1 MTQAI
6 RLYLDENGMS
16 AWERRNGQTER
27 IADFPEN
34 PDGLDAFSH
43 FLTMADKRNFLL
55 LINRHEERYLGEAMP
70 SLPQRERRQ
79 LAETRSRRAFPDTPW
94 RCVGLNKGRRE
105 ENTRISL
112 MAVSN
117 SSAFDCW
124 TQRLRNAPLNG
135 VYTLPQL
142 LTPLLGKAPEI
153 PAQLV
158 VLSKHRHAC
167 RLTLLEHGLPCAV
180 QWTTNDDDA
189 AIDDAWRRLLM
200 QGSATESPP
209 TLCLIGPPEWH
220 PPLPASA
227 TIRHLP
233 TNEDAAQLILA
244 LADRH
249 WPDRQFAPPSARAI
263 ARQWQ
268 YGRWCW
274 YLGFLALGA
283 GLSMSAERRLE
294 FDALRQQATTEQQH
308 LANARQAVTSAT
320 VELDRDRMTPAQRQQ
335 FIQEHRR
342 LLQQRDAFTNDLVA
356 LSRALDQRHE
366 IQLDRIEWRIPAE
379 QALADAQAKLIAQ
392 LQLDGSVRAA
402 DEKQADELLQG
413 LRQPGHQP
421 ARLVSHPQ
429 ALNPGE
435 FRFSLQLLTTP
446 LGAT

>member
-16 AWERRNGQTER
+16 AWERCNGQVER

-34 PDGLDAFSH
+34 PAGFDAFSH
-43 FLTMADKRNFLL
+43 FLAMASKKNFLL

-117 SSAFDCW
+117 SSAFDGW
-124 TQRLRNAPLNG
+124 TQRLRSAALSG

-142 LTPLLGKAPEI
+142 LTPLLGKTPDI

-167 RLTLLEHGLPCAV
+167 RLTLLEHGLPSAV

-189 AIDDAWRRLLM
+189 AIDDAWRGLLM

-209 TLCLIGPPEWH
+209 PLCIIGPPEWQ

-249 WPDRQFAPPSARAI
+249 WPGRQFAPPSARAI
-263 ARQWQ
+263 ARQRQ
-268 YGRWCW
+268 YGRWYW
-274 YLGFLALGA
+274 YLGMLALGA
-283 GLSMSAERRLE
+283 GLSISVERWLE
-294 FDALRQQATTEQQH
+294 FNTLHRQASTAQQH
-308 LANARQAVTSAT
+308 LAHAQQAVAT
-320 VELDRDRMTPAQRQQ
+320 AMAELDRDGMMPTQRQQ
-335 FIQEHRR
+335 FIQEHQQ
-342 LLQQRDAFTNDLVA
+342 LLQQRSAFTDDLVA
-356 LSRALDQRHE
+356 LSRALDQRPE
-366 IQLDRIEWRIPAE
+366 IQLDTIDWRIPTE
-379 QALADAQAKLIAQ
+379 QALTDAHTQ
-392 LQLDGSVRAA
+392 LQLDGSIQAA
-402 DEKQADELLQG
+402 DEKQAGERLQS
-413 LRQPGHQP
+413 LRQPGHQA
-421 ARLVSHPQ
+421 ARLVTRPQ
-429 ALNPGE
+429 AISPGE
-435 FRFSLQLLTTP
+435 FRFSLQLLRTP

>member
-117 SSAFDCW
+117 SSAFDGW
-124 TQRLRNAPLNG
+124 TQRLRSVALSG

-142 LTPLLGKAPEI
+142 LTPLLGKVPDA

-158 VLSKHRHAC
+158 VLSKHCHAC

-180 QWTTNDDDA
+180 QWTTNDDDT

-200 QGSATESPP
+200 QGGAAEIPP
-209 TLCLIGPPEWH
+209 TLCLIGPPDWH

-244 LADRH
+244 LADKH
-249 WPDRQFAPPSARAI
+249 WPDWQFAPPSARAI
-263 ARQWQ
+263 ARQRQ

-274 YLGFLALGA
+274 YLGMLALGA
-283 GLSMSAERRLE
+283 GLSMSVERWLE
-294 FDALRQQATTEQQH
+294 FNTLHRQASTAQQH
-308 LANARQAVTSAT
+308 LAHAQQAVAT
-320 VELDRDRMTPAQRQQ
+320 AMAELDRDGMTPAQRQQ
-335 FIQEHRR
+335 FIQEHRQ
-342 LLQQRDAFTNDLVA
+342 LLQQRSAFADDLVA
-356 LSRALDQRHE
+356 LSRALDQRPE
-366 IQLDRIEWRIPAE
+366 IQLDSIDWRIPTE
-379 QALADAQAKLIAQ
+379 QALTNAHPQ
-392 LQLDGSVRAA
+392 LQLDGSIQAA
-402 DEKQADELLQG
+402 DERQAGELLQS
-413 LRQPGHQP
+413 LRQPGHQA
-421 ARLVSHPQ
+421 ARLVTRPQ
-429 ALNPGE
+429 AISPGE
-435 FRFSLQLLTTP
+435 FRFSLQLLRTP

>member
-70 SLPQRERRQ
+70 SLPQHERRQ

-117 SSAFDCW
+117 SSAFDGW
-124 TQRLRNAPLNG
+124 TQRLRSVALSG

-142 LTPLLGKAPEI
+142 LTPLLGKVPDA

-158 VLSKHRHAC
+158 VLSKHCHAC

-180 QWTTNDDDA
+180 QWTTNDDDT
-189 AIDDAWRRLLM
+189 AIDDAWLRLLM
-200 QGSATESPP
+200 QGSAAEIPP
-209 TLCLIGPPEWH
+209 TLCIIGPPEWH
-220 PPLPASA
+220 PPLPACT

-244 LADRH
+244 LADKH
-249 WPDRQFAPPSARAI
+249 WPDWQFAPPSARAI
-263 ARQWQ
+263 ARQRQ

-274 YLGFLALGA
+274 YLGMLALGA
-283 GLSMSAERRLE
+283 GLSMSVERWLE
-294 FDALRQQATTEQQH
+294 FNTLHQQVSTAQQH
-308 LANARQAVTSAT
+308 LAHAQQAVAT
-320 VELDRDRMTPAQRQQ
+320 AMAELDRDGMTPAQRQQ
-335 FIQEHRR
+335 FIQEHRQ
-342 LLQQRDAFTNDLVA
+342 LLQQRSAFADDLVA
-356 LSRALDQRHE
+356 LSRALNQRPE
-366 IQLDRIEWRIPAE
+366 IQLDSIDWRIPTE
-379 QALADAQAKLIAQ
+379 QALTNAHPQ
-392 LQLDGSVRAA
+392 LQLDGSIQAA
-402 DEKQADELLQG
+402 DEKQAGELLQS
-413 LRQPGHQP
+413 LRQPGHQA
-421 ARLVSHPQ
+421 ARLITRPQ
-429 ALNPGE
+429 TISPGE
-435 FRFSLQLLTTP
+435 FRFSLQLLRMP